1 MNNRQLFLQY
11 QAQTSPFP
19 LQIEIEKALGC
30 TMFAADGK
38 EYIDL
43 ISGISVSNVGHCH
56 PKVVKAI
63 KEQVDKY
70 MHLMVY
76 GEIIQA
82 PQTKLAQKIAS
93 LLPSSLNN
101 IYFVKIVQEVYRQN

>member
-70 MHLMVY
+70 MHLMVH
-76 GEIIQA
+76 ISKC
-82 PQTKLAQKIAS
+82 T
-93 LLPSSLNN
+93 
-101 IYFVKIVQEVYRQN
+101 